1 MFIFISDNKLM
12 GAFSRATVDAY
23 EGHGRF
29 HYGLVEIG
37 NNSTILAGTGM
48 GVIRIG
54 DNVRT
59 LPGKPFHPSHLQNV
73 LFAQTLRYAQNFILG
88 ILSICLR

>member
-1 MFIFISDNKLM
+1 MFIFISDNKLT

-59 LPGKPFHPSHLQNV
+59 LPGKPFHP
-73 LFAQTLRYAQNFILG
+73 I
-88 ILSICLR
+88 